1 MKITDPVCKKEGS
14 ILVQIYFDNQSGT
27 RLDERV
33 LAAMLLYL
41 KDDYGN
47 AQSMHSL
54 GQQAKDALDQAR
66 AQVADFIGAAK
77 PDEIYFTATGSEAN
91 NLAIKGIA
99 QSYQGK
105 GKHIIM
111 SSIEHFSVLNCG
123 KRLEQAGFEVTY
135 LPVGKGGLVSADDL
149 KKALRP
155 DTILVSIQLANSEI
169 GAVQPIPE
177 LAKIA
182 KEYSAGNIKDKS
194 LIFHTDAVFAAGF
207 LEVNVGKLGVDALTL
222 SGNQFYG
229 PKGAAAL
236 YLKKGTRITPQ
247 IDGGVQENGRRA
259 GTENIPAIIGFGA
272 ACELAKKEM
281 PDHCPRLLKLRDKLI
296 AELPKKV
303 EYLYLTG
310 DLNNR
315 TCHNISFCVEF
326 IEGEGLMLFLDQKG
340 INASSGSACANKA
353 LKMSHVLT
361 AIGMDVAVGQGS
373 ISLTLSKY
381 NTEADVD
388 FFLEQLPPIV
398 AKLRSMS
405 PIYAYFQK
413 TGQRQAAGPGTDYE
427 HTHESEHQGEG
438 EQ

>member
-1 MKITDPVCKKEGS
+1 MA
-14 ILVQIYFDNQSGT
+14 QIYFDNQSGT
-27 RLDERV
+27 KLDERILV
-33 LAAMLLYL
+33 AMLPYF

-54 GQQAKDALDQAR
+54 GQQAKDALDKAR
-66 AQVADFIGAAK
+66 AQVADLVGAAK
-77 PDEIYFTATGSEAN
+77 PDEIYFTATASEAN
-91 NLAIKGIA
+91 NLVIKGITQA
-99 QSYQGK
+99 YQGK

-111 SSIEHFSVLNCG
+111 SAIEHFSVLNCG

-135 LPVGKGGLVSADDL
+135 LPVDKGGLVSVDDL

-155 DTILVSIQLANSEI
+155 ETILVSIQLANSEI
-169 GAVQPIPE
+169 GTVQPVAE
-177 LAKIA
+177 LAKTA
-182 KEYSAGNIKDKS
+182 KEYAAASVKDKS
-194 LIFHTDAVFAAGF
+194 IIFHTDAVFAAGF
-207 LEVNVGKLGVDALTL
+207 MEVNVGKLGVDALTL

-236 YLKKGTRITPQ
+236 YLKKGVRITPQ
-247 IDGGVQENGRRA
+247 IDGGIQENGRRA
-259 GTENIPAIIGFGA
+259 GTENIPAIIGFGQ
-272 ACELAKKEM
+272 ACEFAKREAL
-281 PDHCPRLLKLRDKLI
+281 DYYPRLLKLRDKLV

-303 EYLYLTG
+303 GYLYLTG
-310 DLNNR
+310 DLSHR
-315 TCHNISFCVEF
+315 TCHNVSFCVEF
-326 IEGEGLMLFLDQKG
+326 IEGEGMMLFLDQKG
-340 INASSGSACANKA
+340 LYASSGSACANKA

-388 FFLEQLPPIV
+388 YFLEQLPPIV

-427 HTHESEHQGEG
+427 HAHEHEHQGEG

>member
-1 MKITDPVCKKEGS
+1 MP
-14 ILVQIYFDNQSGT
+14 QIYLDNQSGT
-27 RLDERV
+27 RLDDSV
-33 LAAMLLYL
+33 LATMIPYFQ
-41 KDDYGN
+41 DDYGN

-54 GQQAKDALDQAR
+54 GQQAKDALDKAR

-77 PDEIYFTATGSEAN
+77 PEEIYFTASGSEAN
-91 NLAIKGIA
+91 NLALKGIA
-99 QSYQGK
+99 QAYQAK

-123 KRLEQAGFEVTY
+123 KRLEQAGFELTY
-135 LPVGKGGLVSADDL
+135 LPVDKNGLVSGDDL
-149 KKALRP
+149 RKALRP

-169 GAVQPIPE
+169 GVIQPIE
-177 LAKIA
+177 QLVRIA
-182 KEYSAGNIKDKS
+182 KENSKDRGV
-194 LIFHTDAVFAAGF
+194 IFHTDAVYAAGF
-207 LEVNVGKLGVDALTL
+207 LEMNVEKSSVDALTF

-259 GTENIPAIIGFGA
+259 GMENIPAIIGFGL
-272 ACELAKKEM
+272 ACEMALREIA
-281 PDHCPRLLKLRDKLI
+281 DYSPRLLKLRDKLI
-296 AELPKKV
+296 SELPKKV

-310 DLNNR
+310 DLANR
-315 TCHNISFCVEF
+315 TCHNVSFCVEF
-326 IEGEGLMLFLDQKG
+326 IEGEGMMLFLDQKG
-340 INASSGSACANKA
+340 IYASSGSACANKA

-361 AIGMDVAVGQGS
+361 AIGMDVAIGQGS

-381 NTEADVD
+381 NTEADIEY
-388 FFLEQLPPIV
+388 FLEQLPPIV
-398 AKLRSMS
+398 TRLRAMS

-427 HTHESEHQGEG
+427 HLVG
-438 EQ
+438 